1 MTTEQFDITDDQIC
15 FFREKGYLNYGPIL
29 TPEELDEL
37 RDEVQRF
44 IAGEQSA
51 LMRQDLGGAKD
62 TAVGEEKFVQISG
75 LWKVSSTVRRFAT
88 MERRARIAAA
98 LLGVEKI
105 RLLSDMVLFKPPGGS
120 RTTEW
125 HQDYPDHPTSLPDI
139 TAWTALDP
147 TTVANGCMQ
156 YIPGSHHWGEVMGY
170 DYEGGAAAKRGID
183 LSTAVAVELQPGEAV
198 FHHSLSMHYAGP
210 NNTDTPRRAYIT
222 RLMPAETVHR
232 FQRADRDS
240 KELEGTPFSDED
252 YPVLT
257 FKG

>member
-1 MTTEQFDITDDQIC
+1 MATEHFDVTDDQIS
-15 FFREKGYLNYGPIL
+15 FFQENGYLNYGPIL

-51 LMRQDLGGAKD
+51 MMRQDLGGAKE

-75 LWKVSSTVRRFAT
+75 LWKVSPTIKRFAT
-88 MERRARIAAA
+88 LERRARIAAA
-98 LLGVEKI
+98 LLGVGKV

-147 TTVANGCMQ
+147 TTVQNGCMQ
-156 YIPGSHHWGEVMGY
+156 YLPGSHHWG
-170 DYEGGAAAKRGID
+170 RGNG
-183 LSTAVAVELQPGEAV
+183 L
-198 FHHSLSMHYAGP
+198 
-210 NNTDTPRRAYIT
+210 
-222 RLMPAETVHR
+222 
-232 FQRADRDS
+232 
-240 KELEGTPFSDED
+240 
-252 YPVLT
+252 
-257 FKG
+257 